1 MKKVLLKIDGMT
13 CSACSSGLEK
23 YLNKQD
29 GIKTAAVNLVM
40 NNANIEYDEKKLTL
54 EQVEKFV
61 EKAGFTSL
69 GIDNFEKEEKKK
81 SNEKY
86 KLIEISVIS
95 ILILYISMS
104 HMVGLPVI
112 PFLNMMTHPI
122 NYAISLLIL
131 TTIVI
136 LFGKDIIKNGYK
148 NLIHKTPNMDT
159 LVMIGVLASYVYSI
173 YGTIRILQGHT
184 MYVEK
189 LYYESAA
196 IVIFFIKIGKFVENK
211 NKDKTKEALQELMTI
226 TPNNATIIREGK
238 EVVVTLDEIQK
249 GDIVICKPGEKIAVD
264 GEIIDGVT
272 HINEA
277 FITGESKPAKRE
289 IGSKVIAG
297 SINYE
302 GTIKYKAEKIGKE
315 STVSEIVRLV
325 ANATATKAPIA
336 KIADKI
342 SGYFVPVV
350 LVISIIA
357 FVLWLII
364 SKDIALAIN
373 IFVSILVV
381 ACPCSLGLATP
392 LAIVIAS
399 GNASRKGILVK
410 TSEALENFH
419 KAKTICF
426 DKTGTL
432 TKGTLSISK
441 IYNYSNLEEK
451 ELLKNIA
458 SIEKKSEHPIA
469 RAIVNKVVE
478 EKIEFEDLKEFKAI
492 AGFGVEAI
500 MQNDDKYLIGNR
512 KLMTEN
518 GVIIPNEQDEQQLV
532 NDGNSILFVSLNNKL
547 VALIGV
553 KDILKDNIEN
563 VIKELKDKNINVVM
577 LTGDNEKTAEIVA
590 KQIGIEKVIS
600 NVTPKE
606 KAKKIKELKKDGIV
620 IMCGDGIN
628 DSISLVTADIGVS
641 ISSGTDI
648 AMDSASVILMN
659 DNIEKINELIEIS
672 EKTIKNIKQNLFWAF
687 FYNAICIPVAAG
699 VFITLT
705 GWQMSP
711 MLGAAAMSLSSF
723 FVCMNALRLNTFSMH
738 DASKDIKRKKKE
750 KKTMEKTLEITGMMC
765 GHCEMAVKK
774 ALEAV
779 DGVKSADVSHEK
791 GTAVVT
797 LSKEVSN
804 DVLKKTVED
813 KDYTVTS
820 IK

>member
-29 GIKTAAVNLVM
+29 GIKTAVVNLVM

-86 KLIEISVIS
+86 KLMGISVIS

-112 PFLNMMTHPI
+112 PFLNMMTYPI

-196 IVIFFIKIGKFVENK
+196 IVIFFIKIGKFVESK

-226 TPNNATIIREGK
+226 TPNNATIIREEK

-277 FITGESKPAKRE
+277 FITGESKPAKKE

-350 LVISIIA
+350 LVISIIS

-364 SKDIALAIN
+364 SKDIAIAIN

-469 RAIVNKVVE
+469 RAIVNKAIE
-478 EKIEFEDLKEFKAI
+478 KKIEFEDLKEFKAI

-500 MQNDDKYLIGNR
+500 MQNNDKYLIGNR

-553 KDILKDNIEN
+553 KDILKDNIEK

-590 KQIGIEKVIS
+590 KQIGIEKVIP

-606 KAKKIKELKKDGIV
+606 KAEKIKELKKDGIV

-687 FYNAICIPVAAG
+687 FYNICMIPIACGILEPIGIEMNPMVAA
-699 VFITLT
+699 FAMTISSLT
-705 GWQMSP
+705 VV
-711 MLGAAAMSLSSF
+711 L
-723 FVCMNALRLNTFSMH
+723 NALRL
-738 DASKDIKRKKKE
+738 KK
-750 KKTMEKTLEITGMMC
+750 
-765 GHCEMAVKK
+765 
-774 ALEAV
+774 
-779 DGVKSADVSHEK
+779 
-791 GTAVVT
+791 
-797 LSKEVSN
+797 
-804 DVLKKTVED
+804 
-813 KDYTVTS
+813 
-820 IK
+820 